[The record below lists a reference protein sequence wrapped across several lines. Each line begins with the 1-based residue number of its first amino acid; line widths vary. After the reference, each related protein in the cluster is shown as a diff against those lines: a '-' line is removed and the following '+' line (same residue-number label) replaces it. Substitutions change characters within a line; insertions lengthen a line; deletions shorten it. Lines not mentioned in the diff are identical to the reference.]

1 MPENN
6 NASEFFGRVGLVEPV
21 IASGKSLGIKLLS
34 VYDFLRCEVMYR
46 NLVNKLTEQNMDENL
61 CKSVCEQACLVSMC
75 LYDSKN
81 ERVFN
86 DGLSAL
92 FGLTPEEL
100 QRIYGEYVKLN
111 KKIIK
116 FDKIAYDV
124 LENVKTGEHKNS
136 DLHTNFQNIEEII

>member
-6 NASEFFGRVGLVEPV
+6 SCKFLGRVGLVEPI

-46 NLVNKLTEQNMDENL
+46 NLVNKLTEQNMDEVL
-61 CKSVCEQACLVSMC
+61 CKSVCEQACLVVMC
-75 LYDSKN
+75 LHNSKN

-92 FGLTPEEL
+92 LGLTPEDL
-100 QRIYGEYVKLN
+100 QRIYSEYEKLN

-116 FDKIAYDV
+116 FDKLAYDILKSV
-124 LENVKTGEHKNS
+124 KENEYEKATRHINLREIE
-136 DLHTNFQNIEEII
+136 NIG

>member
-1 MPENN
+1 M
-6 NASEFFGRVGLVEPV
+6 SFGRVGLVEPI

-34 VYDFLRCEVMYR
+34 VYDFLHCEVMYR
-46 NLVNKLTEQNMDENL
+46 NLVNKLTEQNMDETL
-61 CKSVCEQACLVSMC
+61 CKNVCEQACLIAMC

-92 FGLTPEEL
+92 LGLTPEEL
-100 QRIYGEYVKLN
+100 QHIYGEYEKLN

-116 FDKIAYDV
+116 FDKITYDV
-124 LENVKTGEHKNS
+124 LENVKTKEFEKIG
-136 DLHTNFQNIEEII
+136 